1 MKKLSNKDLLEK
13 IREKLDKKE
22 TRRCNHIYEIKDKNK
37 ILSKLKKKDELYK
50 NNGKIYA
57 RCSLKCDG
65 QRPTCER
72 HIEKESPDISSFIPL
87 NYETYISN
95 FEEKELSS
103 ESSESSES
111 LSSYEEECEL
121 IGRLNG
127 IEYFSNSK
135 EEIICINSNNYGE
148 VVGKKGDK
156 LWQKLGANHTPTLH
170 PPKKIDGF

>member
-1 MKKLSNKDLLEK
+1 MNKLSNKDLLEK

-22 TRRCNHIYEIKDKNK
+22 TKRCNHIYEIKDKNK

-57 RCSLKCDG
+57 RCSLKCEG
-65 QRPTCER
+65 KRPTCER

-87 NYETYISN
+87 DYESYISKK
-95 FEEKELSS
+95 EEVS
-103 ESSESSES
+103 EDSDTS

-135 EEIICINSNNYGE
+135 EEIICINSHNYGE

-156 LWQKLGANHTPTLH
+156 LWQKLGGNHTPTL
-170 PPKKIDGF
+170 

>member
-1 MKKLSNKDLLEK
+1 MKKLSNKDLLGK

-65 QRPTCER
+65 QRLTCER

-87 NYETYISN
+87 DYESYISKI
-95 FEEKELSS
+95 EDKELS
-103 ESSESSES
+103 ESSDTS

-156 LWQKLGANHTPTLH
+156 LWQKLEGNYIPSLH
-170 PPKKIDGF
+170 LPKKIDGF

>member
-1 MKKLSNKDLLEK
+1 MKKLSNKDLIEK
-13 IREKLDKKE
+13 IRQKLDKKE
-22 TRRCNHIYEIKDKNK
+22 SKRCNHIYEIKDKNK
-37 ILSKLKKKDELYK
+37 ILSKLKKNEELYK

-65 QRPTCER
+65 QRSTCER

-87 NYETYISN
+87 DYQSYISKK
-95 FEEKELSS
+95 EEKEELSEDS
-103 ESSESSES
+103 DSDSS
-111 LSSYEEECEL
+111 SSYEEECEL

-148 VVGKKGDK
+148 IVGKKGDK
-156 LWQKLGANHTPTLH
+156 LWQKIAQKDLFFPTQ
-170 PPKKIDGF
+170 

>member
-1 MKKLSNKDLLEK
+1 MNKLSNKDLLEK

-37 ILSKLKKKDELYK
+37 ILLKLKKKDELYK

-65 QRPTCER
+65 QRPTCDR

-87 NYETYISN
+87 DYESYISKK
-95 FEEKELSS
+95 EELSEDS
-103 ESSESSES
+103 DTS

-156 LWQKLGANHTPTLH
+156 LWQKLAGIALPSLQ